1 MPKTHVYDSF
11 EKNIYRHSYFIS
23 PNVHLFVCFFSG
35 GGCCCCLFLFF
46 GRRGVFS
53 FTVTYELKS
62 KGFCT
67 VTVCMTSMTS

>member
-11 EKNIYRHSYFIS
+11 EKSIYRHSYFIS
-23 PNVHLFVCFFSG
+23 PNVHWFLCFFQG
-35 GGCCCCLFLFF
+35 GGVVGCFLFF